1 MREGAPKTIYRKDY
15 QVPDYT
21 ITEVDLAFDIRP
33 GSTIVHS
40 ELAINRTGD
49 HQRDLVLDGVDL
61 GIQSIA
67 IDGRVLDASEYS
79 YAAGKLSIPNVG
91 DQFTFAATVE
101 ISPETN
107 TSLEGL
113 YRSRTI
119 YCTQCEAEGFR
130 KITFFTDRPDV
141 LSTYRVSVEAD
152 RGECPILLSNG
163 NLVEEVDLDNGRHRA
178 VWQDPH
184 PKPSYLFAL
193 GRR

>member
-33 GSTIVHS
+33 GSTIVRS
-40 ELAINRTGD
+40 ELAISRTGD

-79 YAAGKLSIPNVG
+79 YAAGKLSIPNLG

-113 YRSRTI
+113 YRSRTCLL
-119 YCTQCEAEGFR
+119 YTSPSPR
-130 KITFFTDRPDV
+130 DRQK
-141 LSTYRVSVEAD
+141 SRM
-152 RGECPILLSNG
+152 
-163 NLVEEVDLDNGRHRA
+163 
-178 VWQDPH
+178 
-184 PKPSYLFAL
+184 PSSA
-193 GRR
+193 